1 MSALNCLKLEPN
13 LRKRIAESLVPS
25 SKMKDMLYIILI
37 ANNRVVTLI
46 RPRKHSI
53 HPADLHIIMNTI
65 HSPSIFNS
73 PAASS
78 WIPVCLPKFNA
89 GGFVNAY
96 ITFIRK
102 ENNIHFSDATASS
115 SHDDRDSAK
124 LVECTRT
131 EENSRPGARV
141 GLDESGI
148 AFVCINGGGEFDA
161 IRGWCDSVINKLN
174 SHGTLTALVNAYQSN
189 QTEYS
194 VSGLGIPGL
203 RHFVYKSRTQVQITQ
218 PIFED
223 PYDQPQARKRIAT
236 LYQILH
242 DSIHGKSGQ
251 QAGLKL
257 QYIRTNDE
265 SVMGWITQP
274 FELYIA
280 LSPLLPKNA
289 AVGAANAVARWVKKE
304 EIRLFLRDAPVF

>member
-1 MSALNCLKLEPN
+1 
-13 LRKRIAESLVPS
+13 
-25 SKMKDMLYIILI
+25 
-37 ANNRVVTLI
+37 
-46 RPRKHSI
+46 
-53 HPADLHIIMNTI
+53 MNTI
-65 HSPSIFNS
+65 HSPSILNA

-78 WIPVCLPKFNA
+78 WIPFCLPKFNA

-96 ITFIRK
+96 ITFIRQD
-102 ENNIHFSDATASS
+102 NNIRLSDVTTSPLHNDQETS
-115 SHDDRDSAK
+115 K
-124 LVECTRT
+124 PVESTLI
-131 EENSRPGARV
+131 EENSQSEVQV

-148 AFVCINGGGEFDA
+148 AFVCINGGGEFDV
-161 IRGWCDSVINKLN
+161 IRGWCDSIINKLN
-174 SHGTLTALVNAYQSN
+174 SDGTLTALVNAYQSK

-194 VSGLGIPGL
+194 VSQLAIPGL
-203 RHFVYKSRTQVQITQ
+203 RHFVYKSRVQMQITQ

-257 QYIRTNDE
+257 QYIRTSDE

-280 LSPLLPKNA
+280 LSPLLPKSA

-304 EIRLFLRDAPVF
+304 ETRLFLRDAPVF